1 MTERMNERGDRS
13 SVVHLPNSPLGL
25 LTRLRN
31 EIEQSL
37 GLRTELEGARA
48 KFLRLVIGQRGLEID
63 EFTTVEFRSE
73 AASGFAFVMEIE
85 GSDTRLPL
93 VTDDLEMM
101 AQFTLLYIRERLV
114 FLREEEEQRPMNL
127 STRGRAD
134 R

>member
-1 MTERMNERGDRS
+1 MPVDVNGRGERGA
-13 SVVHLPNSPLGL
+13 VVHLPNNPLVP
-25 LTRLRN
+25 LTMLRN

-37 GLRTELEGARA
+37 GLRTELVGARA
-48 KFLRLVIGQRGLEID
+48 KFLKLVIGPRGLEID

-73 AASGFAFVMEIE
+73 TFNRFAFVMEIE
-85 GSDTRLPL
+85 GSEARLPL

-114 FLREEEEQRPMNL
+114 FLREEEERRPMNL